1 MFAILLLTGA
11 NVPLAE
17 LPGFLLPLSSIL
29 PLTRSVEAARIVSSG
44 GDLGS
49 GLGFLAID
57 AAVGTLW
64 ALTGLALFSWI
75 ETQARRRGS
84 LEGF

>member
-1 MFAILLLTGA
+1 
-11 NVPLAE
+11 
-17 LPGFLLPLSSIL
+17 
-29 PLTRSVEAARIVSSG
+29 
-44 GDLGS
+44 LGS
-49 GLGFLAID
+49 GIGFLAVD